1 MSGPFFEPPARSAAW
16 PQAQAPAQAA
26 LGPAAN
32 PECSA
37 QPPHGRG
44 GLPSWLAALGAGLLD
59 ATIPQTCVAC
69 GSWIS
74 GAAPLCGGCAARLD
88 ALQALPACDRCGRVM
103 RPESIRPGECA
114 RCSHESF
121 WNVRAVVRLGPDV
134 APLRGLLRLLKYA
147 GEERVALPLCDRL
160 AARLAACDWWP
171 QVDVLVPVP
180 MHRLRRW
187 QRPCDHAWLLAEGLS
202 RRLRVPLRR
211 AAIRR
216 HRYAPSQTGASSRAR
231 RFEQVSGCFVTP
243 PRPRIAGLTICIV
256 DNLLVSGA
264 TICEVSK
271 VLRAAGVRR
280 IYAAVAAR
288 TMPPGDFQAAE
299 ALLNDW
305 ISRA

>member
-1 MSGPFFEPPARSAAW
+1 MSDPFFEPPARSAAS
-16 PQAQAPAQAA
+16 PQTPRHARSAQAPAAKAASQAN
-26 LGPAAN
+26 LSSG
-32 PECSA
+32 
-37 QPPHGRG
+37 GG
-44 GLPSWLAALGAGLLD
+44 GLRAWLAALGAGLLD

-74 GAAPLCGGCAARLD
+74 DAAPLCGGCAARLD

-114 RCSHESF
+114 RCSHESY
-121 WNVRAVVRLGPDV
+121 WNLRAIVRLGPDV
-134 APLRGLLRLLKYA
+134 EPLRGLLRALKYG
-147 GEERVALPLCDRL
+147 GEERVVLPLCERLATRL
-160 AARLAACDWWP
+160 AARDWWP

-202 RRLRVPLRR
+202 HRLRVPLRR

-243 PRPRIAGLTICIV
+243 PRPRIAGLTVCIV

-264 TICEVSK
+264 TLCEVSK
-271 VLRAAGVRR
+271 VLRAAGARR
-280 IYAAVAAR
+280 VYAAVAAR
-288 TMPPGDFQAAE
+288 TMPPGDFQAE
-299 ALLNDW
+299 ALMSNG
-305 ISRA
+305 AFGA